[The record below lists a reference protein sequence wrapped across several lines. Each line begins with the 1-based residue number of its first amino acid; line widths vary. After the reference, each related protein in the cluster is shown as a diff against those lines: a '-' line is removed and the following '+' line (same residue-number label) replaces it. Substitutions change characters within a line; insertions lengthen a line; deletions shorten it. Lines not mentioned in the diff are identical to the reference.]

1 MATTLTRPTT
11 SANQHPAIWCCR
23 YQGLQCVK
31 NSISNFSSG
40 SSQLPFAVGIHKAR
54 SLGLFFGPKI
64 PKFLSWFWNDLP
76 DNSEQ
81 QQLLLW
87 AQNLLQHHCPWP
99 RPSKHLWQGNVL
111 WPVGILHLFL
121 SVCFCFWHFPTIEN
135 LGRPSYFLAM
145 HNSAGRWIFIPPTN
159 NCPTSKFTPFIA
171 KWQNPKKTKKRRIFL
186 KWKTVLKGY
195 QSKSKV
201 AAGSKQNLKADI
213 FRSVNFCHDQ
223 LPSSAF
229 FSFGNTLHL
238 SFIPGPDATAPG
250 CGFQARYAAG
260 ARLDQ
265 SFVSLANTDKN
276 SLRFT
281 FFARERSASI
291 VSPGG
296 ETGRFPRREAGKFKA
311 TSWRKVAWLWGG
323 RSWTFWGERNNYKG
337 GIVLKIILHL

>member
-1 MATTLTRPTT
+1 M
-11 SANQHPAIWCCR
+11 
-23 YQGLQCVK
+23 LQVSRITMCEK
-31 NSISNFSSG
+31 FNFWFLLSG

-76 DNSEQ
+76 DNPKQ

-87 AQNLLQHHCPWP
+87 AQNLLQLPCPWP

-111 WPVGILHLFL
+111 WPVGELDLFL

-195 QSKSKV
+195 NLCSTLKSSRRVETKSQSRYFQVGK
-201 AAGSKQNLKADI
+201 LLP
-213 FRSVNFCHDQ
+213 RSTAIISLLLLWKH
-223 LPSSAF
+223 SSPF
-229 FSFGNTLHL
+229 FHSR
-238 SFIPGPDATAPG
+238 
-250 CGFQARYAAG
+250 ARCNCYWMWI
-260 ARLDQ
+260 
-265 SFVSLANTDKN
+265 SS
-276 SLRFT
+276 
-281 FFARERSASI
+281 
-291 VSPGG
+291 
-296 ETGRFPRREAGKFKA
+296 
-311 TSWRKVAWLWGG
+311 
-323 RSWTFWGERNNYKG
+323 
-337 GIVLKIILHL
+337 